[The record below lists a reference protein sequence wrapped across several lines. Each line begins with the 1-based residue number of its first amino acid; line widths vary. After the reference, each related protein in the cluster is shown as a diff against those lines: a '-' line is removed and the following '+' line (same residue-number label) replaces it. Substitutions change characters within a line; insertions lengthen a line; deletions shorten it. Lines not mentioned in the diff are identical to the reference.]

1 MNENQL
7 EKNVLGY
14 PSHFVDPAIKASPEW
29 CGAHARAMVHESRL
43 SPTQTFVC
51 QSNQTNISHLRAVAR
66 GEVDPNQYKER
77 FGLKRDNGKGN
88 KSYRN
93 LNYAILKVA
102 PGIRN
107 NLVNRMMEKMYR
119 VNVKATDPMAINQRR
134 QILAQIE
141 SDRANMEH
149 MQEFERVSRLRLER
163 QFSDEQLSMS
173 PQEID
178 VELEMNPYDLASLEV
193 KDYLTMT
200 LGLNDW
206 STKSEDICG
215 DFADVGVGAA
225 HVYID
230 EVGVIKIDHWM
241 PERVVTNRCVKRDF
255 SDMIRVGVFQEITV
269 SELKVRTK
277 GKIGNKGEEDYKDI
291 AKRVAEGGASKY
303 SKPYNDYYDD
313 TRYCY
318 RYDHE
323 KVTVFTCYWF
333 SVDQFTYKTFT
344 TEAGNTRTK
353 QMPYAHVPFKGDPN
367 VNEGKGLSD
376 QEFNKMNGGSEMIY
390 RNEIRNVY
398 KCSYVV
404 DTEFVYDYGL
414 MTNMPRY
421 AKSLA
426 ETKLPVIIYSTDF
439 MSPFGN
445 VENMLD
451 MVQLEWLQFQ
461 AHTAASKPPGI
472 AIERNALM
480 KVGAKPGQ
488 AGKSTDWKKALQMY
502 AETGS
507 IVYDGYDQHGTPLT
521 QIPIMELANGLP
533 AAAQQHWEMMVGLIT
548 MIRNMLGINDLI
560 AGENP
565 AERLGK
571 AVAEMSFGAAE
582 LNISHMHRA
591 YKSIFERVCKMVVD
605 LIPDAFDKGVLPGFV
620 DMLGM
625 ESYRFFNANRDLN
638 LRDMGIQIEEG
649 PDHVVRE
656 RISQAIQI
664 AIDRQELDPED
675 AIYVELED
683 NPYRAIQILK
693 RKRKQK
699 MREAQEANM
708 ANMDYQSQKI
718 QEETQTSAELEQSR
732 MGLEFQHEE
741 GMTVLQSQL
750 QRQSDNEKFTQE
762 YLLAKMKAGLELTHQ
777 ERVFMQN
784 KAIAIING
792 TFALRKQALA
802 NKKPRPTPSKR

>member
-1 MNENQL
+1 M
-7 EKNVLGY
+7 
-14 PSHFVDPAIKASPEW
+14 DPAIKATAEW
-29 CGAHARAMVHESRL
+29 CGANAKAMVNESRL
-43 SPTQTFVC
+43 CPTQTFVC
-51 QSNQTNISHLRAVAR
+51 GPNQTNISHLRAVAR

-119 VNVKATDPMAINQRR
+119 VNVKATDPLAMNQRR

-141 SDRANMEH
+141 SDRANQEAMA
-149 MQEFERVSRLRLER
+149 EFERISRLKLER
-163 QFSDEQLSMS
+163 QFTDEQLSMS
-173 PQEID
+173 PQEVD

-206 STKSEDICG
+206 DVKSEDICG
-215 DFADVGVGAA
+215 DLADGGTGVA

-230 EVGVIKIDHWM
+230 EVGVIKVDRWM

-255 SDMIRVGVFQEITV
+255 SDMIRVGVFQDITV
-269 SELKVRTK
+269 TELKARTK
-277 GKIGNKGEEDYKDI
+277 GKIGKKGEDDYREI
-291 AKRVAEGGASKY
+291 AKKVAEGGASR
-303 SKPYNDYYDD
+303 YNKSFENYYDE
-313 TRYCY
+313 TRYAY

-323 KVTVFTCYWF
+323 KVTVFTCYWY

-344 TEAGNTRTK
+344 TGAGNMRTK
-353 QMPYAHVPFKGDPN
+353 PMPFGHVPSKGDPN
-367 VNEGKGLSD
+367 VNDGKGYSD
-376 QEFNKMNGGSEMIY
+376 EEFNKMNGGAEMIY

-398 KCSYVV
+398 KCSWVV
-404 DTEFVYDYGL
+404 DTDYVYDFGL

-426 ETKLPVIIYSTDF
+426 ETKLPVIISTTDF

-461 AHTAASKPPGI
+461 AHTASSKPPGI

-480 KVGAKPGQ
+480 RVGAKPGQ

-507 IVYDGYDQHGTPLT
+507 IVYDGYDQHGNPLN

-533 AAAQQHWEMMVGLIT
+533 AAAQQHWEMMVGIIT
-548 MIRNMLGINDLI
+548 MIRNMLGINDLV

-591 YKSIFERVCKMVVD
+591 YKSIYERVCKMVVD

-625 ESYRFFNANRDLN
+625 ESFQFFNINRDLN
-638 LRDMGIQIEEG
+638 LRDMGIQIQEG
-649 PDHVVRE
+649 PDAIVKE
-656 RISQAIQI
+656 RISMAIQI

-699 MREAQEANM
+699 QKEAMEANQ
-708 ANMDYQSQKI
+708 ANMEYQSQMI
-718 QEETQTSAELEQSR
+718 QAETQNAAQMDQAK
-732 MGLEFQHEE
+732 MGMEFEHEE

-762 YLLAKMKAGLELTHQ
+762 FLLAKMKAGMELTRD
-777 ERVFMQN
+777 ERLFMQN
-784 KAIAIING
+784 KALAYING
-792 TFALRKQALA
+792 QFMLRGKKIAA
-802 NKKPRPTPSKR
+802 SKKPTSSSSKR